1 MIIKEV
7 KHIQDGD
14 ILASPVLTEEKEILL
29 EAGTVLKKEYA
40 ELLFSMYISY
50 VEVLDPYEKYEVP
63 HMFFT
68 ESEKEYFIHEIEIV
82 LEKHI
87 YTDKNTLRYIK
98 KLSGE
103 IQSFVSGIDKNQ
115 IYDYRNRKTN
125 LYEHTLMVTVLSLI
139 ISEKLN
145 FDKERKEEVALGC
158 LLHDLGL
165 RYITVPYLNLD
176 MEKLSP
182 GDVFEFKKHTILAYT
197 VLDGQDDWFPKISK
211 SMVLSHH
218 ERKDGSGYPLKQ
230 RRQNLEC
237 EIIQLCDFF
246 DCMIS
251 GFEEK
256 IISVDKAMDRLDF
269 ESGSKFDK
277 ELFHIL
283 CSMISKYPVGTKVK
297 LSNEKY
303 GVVVNQTNHREKPVI
318 HYLTGAYGNIIE
330 NDICNLEKTTGIFI
344 ENVIE

>member
-1 MIIKEV
+1 MIVREV
-7 KHIQDGD
+7 EHIQDGD

-29 EAGTVLKKEYA
+29 EAGTILKIEYA
-40 ELLFSMYISY
+40 ELLLSMRIFY
-50 VEVLDPYEKYEVP
+50 VEIQDPYEDYEFP
-63 HMFFT
+63 NMFFT
-68 ESEKEYFIHEIEIV
+68 DSEKEYFVNEIEII

-98 KLSGE
+98 KLAGD
-103 IQSFVSGIDKNQ
+103 IQNFVSRVDKNK

-145 FDKERKEEVALGC
+145 FDKNRKEEVALGC

-165 RYITVPYLNLD
+165 RYITVPYINLD
-176 MEKLSP
+176 MGKLSP
-182 GDVFEFKKHTILAYT
+182 NDVFEFKKHTVLAYT

-211 SMVLSHH
+211 NMVLSHH

-230 RRQNLEC
+230 RKQNLEC
-237 EIIQLCDFF
+237 EIIQLCDSF

-256 IISVDKAMDRLDF
+256 IISVDKAMERLYF
-269 ESGSKFDK
+269 ESGKKFDK

-283 CSMISKYPVGTKVK
+283 CSIISKYPVGTKVK

-303 GVVVNQTNHREKPVI
+303 GVVVSQTNQRDKPVI
-318 HYLTGAYGNIIE
+318 HYLTGVYGDIIE

>member
-1 MIIKEV
+1 MIVREV

-29 EAGTVLKKEYA
+29 GTGTVLKNEYA
-40 ELLFSMYISY
+40 ELLLSMCISH
-50 VEVLDPYEKYEVP
+50 VEIQDPYESYETP
-63 HMFFT
+63 KLFFT
-68 ESEKEYFIHEIEIV
+68 LSEKEYFIQEIEII

-98 KLSGE
+98 KLAGD
-103 IQSFVSGIDKNQ
+103 IQKFVTRNLKNQ
-115 IYDYRNRKTN
+115 IYDYRNRKTT

-139 ISEKLN
+139 VSERLHL
-145 FDKERKEEVALGC
+145 DKKRKEEIALGC

-165 RYITVPYLNLD
+165 RYITVPYMNLD
-176 MEKLSP
+176 MGKLSP
-182 GDVFEFKKHTILAYT
+182 NDVFEFKKHTILAYT

-230 RRQNLEC
+230 RKQNLEC

-256 IISVDKAMDRLDF
+256 IISVDKAIEKLTL
-269 ESGSKFDK
+269 EAGKKFDK
-277 ELFHIL
+277 ELIAVL
-283 CSMISKYPVGTKVK
+283 CSAVSKYPVGTRVQ
-297 LSNEKY
+297 LSNKRY
-303 GVVVNQTNHREKPVI
+303 GVVVSQTNHGEKPVI
-318 HYLTGAYGNIIE
+318 QYLTGAYGDIIE
-330 NDICNLEKTTGIFI
+330 NEICNLEKTTGIFI
-344 ENVIE
+344 EKVIE